1 MKAIFRARLTDDK
14 TWSVEESRDAAEATE
29 RRALLASR
37 AGVPP
42 VQPTASR
49 PRATVERLHRRPT
62 NNPPLDA
69 SPPKGGGSTSARNKP
84 ATKPDAAD
92 DK

>member
-1 MKAIFRARLTDDK
+1 MVSYPDPDAVDVTSPTIPVRNRLSRTPHK
-14 TWSVEESRDAAEATE
+14 KSRDVN
-29 RRALLASR
+29 
-37 AGVPP
+37 VPP